1 MSSYA
6 GPDSNDTENIAETLR
21 LLAWFAVCVALIA
34 ADHQG
39 GWLRIVRSQAELL
52 IQPLWK
58 IAGTP
63 ARLGKAARENAVS
76 REQLVKDNAGL
87 RNALLISSARVA
99 RLASAEAENTRLRA
113 LLGVAQEE
121 KFSVQLAPI
130 LDIDLDPTRQRL
142 MLDIGANQGVRV
154 GQPVI
159 DAGGLLGQV
168 TEVKPSTASVLLLTD
183 PDHAV
188 PVQVV
193 RTGMRLIVYGRADHL
208 TLANIPRSADIK
220 VGDVV
225 QTSGIG
231 GRFPPGFPVG
241 TITKL
246 HPDVSRAFVEGDLKP
261 AALMDRGRDVLLL
274 NTVLVPVRSAPANVT
289 TVAAPIPVDAT
300 LPRNTPVSPK
310 SPAAEATEAA
320 KPEPT
325 P

>member
-6 GPDSNDTENIAETLR
+6 GPEDDTENIAETLR
-21 LLAWFAVCVALIA
+21 LLAWFAVCIALIA
-34 ADHQG
+34 ADHQD
-39 GWLRIVRSQAELL
+39 GWLRIVRSQAEFLV
-52 IQPLWK
+52 QPLWK
-58 IAGTP
+58 IAGAP
-63 ARLGKAARENAVS
+63 ARFGKAARENAVS

-87 RNALLISSARVA
+87 RNALLISNARVA

-113 LLGVAQEE
+113 LLGAAQQEG
-121 KFSVQLAPI
+121 FSVQLAPI

-168 TEVKPSTASVLLLTD
+168 TEVKPTTASVLLLTD

-193 RTGMRLIVYGRADHL
+193 RTGMRLIVYGSADHL
-208 TLANIPRSADIK
+208 TLANIPRSADIR

-241 TITKL
+241 TVTKL
-246 HPDVSRAFVEGDLKP
+246 HPDVTRAFVEGDLKP
-261 AALMDRGRDVLLL
+261 AALTDRGRDVLLL
-274 NTVLVPVRSAPANVT
+274 NTVLVPMRVGPAQVKTVIVPTAADAPAT
-289 TVAAPIPVDAT
+289 T
-300 LPRNTPVSPK
+300 SPK
-310 SPAAEATEAA
+310 PTVPPTKQKSQATQ
-320 KPEPT
+320 
-325 P
+325 